1 MEQLKEV
8 YGIEEDRFSQL
19 KDWFKA
25 DALLIRKVYINQL
38 TEEEL
43 RSHPYINYK
52 QARAIHKLYKQKKR
66 IDSWENLILLEEFSP
81 ADQKR
86 LKPYLDFSTSG
97 LP

>member
-1 MEQLKEV
+1 MKKVPGIGPVFANRIIKYRELLGGFYSVEQLKEV

-52 QARAIHKLYKQKKR
+52 QARAIHKLYK
-66 IDSWENLILLEEFSP
+66 
-81 ADQKR
+81 
-86 LKPYLDFSTSG
+86 
-97 LP
+97 